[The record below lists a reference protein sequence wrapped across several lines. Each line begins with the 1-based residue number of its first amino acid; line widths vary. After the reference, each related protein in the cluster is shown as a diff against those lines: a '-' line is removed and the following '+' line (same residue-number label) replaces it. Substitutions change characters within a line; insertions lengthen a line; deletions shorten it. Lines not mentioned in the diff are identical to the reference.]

1 MAASSPNN
9 LALPSLF
16 LLSSPFLISDQINKN
31 GVHTIYKQ
39 LISPSA
45 SLIVCLGQRWSIFGV
60 LWEDG
65 NTSLFRPSD
74 FWDRKQRP
82 KQLPD
87 ARRCT
92 ASLPGCA
99 VGQPRQTDP
108 KRPAATAKKPPRNG
122 NRLYREAVFA
132 SLVYG
137 TWPLSN
143 LLLKEHIGGP
153 SRLQASECHFCVCLS
168 IPWPIWPVVDIN
180 IFQMALINI
189 FKTSSL
195 VSIFPKK
202 S

>member
-1 MAASSPNN
+1 MGGREHFPLPSVRLLGQEAASE
-9 LALPSLF
+9 A
-16 LLSSPFLISDQINKN
+16 
-31 GVHTIYKQ
+31 
-39 LISPSA
+39 A
-45 SLIVCLGQRWSIFGV
+45 S
-60 LWEDG
+60 
-65 NTSLFRPSD
+65 
-74 FWDRKQRP
+74 
-82 KQLPD
+82 
-87 ARRCT
+87 RRT

-137 TWPLSN
+137 RWPLSN

-153 SRLQASECHFCVCLS
+153 SRLQASEWPLLCLFVNTMAFMTS
-168 IPWPIWPVVDIN
+168 GRYQY
-180 IFQMALINI
+180 FQMALINI

>member
-1 MAASSPNN
+1 MGGREHFPLPSVRLLGQEAASE
-9 LALPSLF
+9 A
-16 LLSSPFLISDQINKN
+16 
-31 GVHTIYKQ
+31 
-39 LISPSA
+39 A
-45 SLIVCLGQRWSIFGV
+45 S
-60 LWEDG
+60 
-65 NTSLFRPSD
+65 
-74 FWDRKQRP
+74 
-82 KQLPD
+82 
-87 ARRCT
+87 RRT

-168 IPWPIWPVVDIN
+168 IPWPI
-180 IFQMALINI
+180 
-189 FKTSSL
+189 
-195 VSIFPKK
+195 
-202 S
+202 